1 MITLYLTR
9 KVGTEPIPLSLPA
22 TPADIGNTFAE
33 LDTICPDPSATEIY
47 KVDSEV
53 RNLNRYICK
62 ADVEDSETLRKLN
75 QLAELLQSMSREDQ
89 MKMEGVLDSNPIN
102 GMDDILNAPV
112 DGSGCNEKYGLL
124 GSAGGGDLESHPG
137 ELPC

>member
-102 GMDDILNAPV
+102 GMDDILNAASMR
-112 DGSGCNEKYGLL
+112 GIYAERLCGQENRTTAAA
-124 GSAGGGDLESHPG
+124 SASKAIP
-137 ELPC
+137 